1 MPRLDSVPFAQ
12 LPKDIMDRLAPLFPA
27 EGDGSK
33 GTLTGTPG
41 NWWTIWGRVPGIL
54 RAFIAFDY
62 RTSPIDPKIRE
73 LALVRTGYA
82 RASQFVYSQ
91 HCKAARK
98 VGLEEEKI
106 RDAAFWT
113 ISDVYSPKDRAV
125 LAFVDGQILEGGRVH
140 DRVMA
145 AMKANFSAEEILVL
159 SYLVN
164 MYNLHAIT
172 TKALRMEYDDVPER
186 IVEIPAPETQKVQDW
201 QDPAWAKTQG

>member
-1 MPRLDSVPFAQ
+1 MPRLEPVAFAQ

-27 EGDGSK
+27 EGGDSK

-62 RTSPIDPKIRE
+62 RTSPVDPKIRE

-145 AMKANFSAEEILVL
+145 AMKAHFSAEEILVL

-186 IVEIPAPETQKVQDW
+186 VVEIPAPETQKVQDW
-201 QDPAWAKTQG
+201 QDPTWARTQG